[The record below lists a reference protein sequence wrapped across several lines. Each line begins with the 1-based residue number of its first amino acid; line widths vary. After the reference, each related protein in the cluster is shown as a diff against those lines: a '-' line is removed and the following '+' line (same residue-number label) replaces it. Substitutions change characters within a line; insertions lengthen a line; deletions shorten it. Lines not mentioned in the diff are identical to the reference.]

1 MRTVPAKIYLFKV
14 KIETAEKGVKYVK
27 LTIKHQ
33 NDVRVSID
41 FEQVNVSH
49 GNFTILTN
57 LRPFS
62 KH

>member
-1 MRTVPAKIYLFKV
+1 M
-14 KIETAEKGVKYVK
+14 KYVK

-41 FEQVNVSH
+41 FEQVNVSQ